1 MIHAIDQAMERM
13 GSLNHTLPRVMQVVN
28 DLNSSARE
36 MVRVIQVD
44 PVLTA
49 RVLRVANSA
58 YFAMQ
63 EPVTN
68 LRRATILMGMNTIRN
83 LALATA
89 VRNSFD
95 MRSGC
100 DISSEDFWRYTVGTA
115 VLSDQLARRA
125 SVNRQIIEEAF
136 VIGILHPIGRA
147 LMIQHFPHEYNRVIA
162 LAKEENT
169 STEPQE
175 MKIFGSHHRDIG
187 LRMVARWQ
195 LSKDVADGIFNYVI
209 PKKSSIQSTHILA
222 IASHHIKARRIG
234 FCGDWVPHPIDDSI
248 YKNLRLSREG
258 VELLVEE
265 VLPVELAKADDFIK
279 GI

>member
-1 MIHAIDQAMERM
+1 MLNAIDQAMERM

-28 DLNSSARE
+28 DINSSARE
-36 MVRVIQVD
+36 MVRVIQMD

-95 MRSGC
+95 IQSGC
-100 DISSEDFWRYTVGTA
+100 DVSSEDFWRYTVGCA

-125 SVNRQIIEEAF
+125 SVDRQTIEEAF
-136 VIGILHPIGRA
+136 VIGILHAIGRA
-147 LMIQHFPHEYNRVIA
+147 LLIQHFPNEFNQVIA
-162 LAKEENT
+162 QAKSQKT
-169 STEPQE
+169 PTEPQE
-175 MKIFGSHHRDIG
+175 KKIFKTDNKAIG
-187 LRMVARWQ
+187 LSMVARWK
-195 LSKDVADGIFNYVI
+195 LPHNLADGISFYTR
-209 PKKSSIQSTHILA
+209 PEKSLLKGTQILSIAT
-222 IASHHIKARRIG
+222 HHIKASRVG
-234 FCGDWVPHPIDDSI
+234 FCGDWVPHPVPDQVYAD
-248 YKNLRLSREG
+248 LRLTRKG
-258 VELLVEE
+258 VEILVED
-265 VLPVELAKADDFIK
+265 VLENELAKAEDFIK
-279 GI
+279 GV